1 MEQRSNEWFNQRLGR
16 FTASRISDL
25 LGVKGLGLTGE
36 SYAFKLATEIV
47 FGREQDQL
55 ETWDMK
61 RGNELEPVAFELFK
75 SLHEFENI
83 QESKFFPYGDNA
95 GASPDGL
102 VGLDAIL
109 EIKCPRSEKFFKLV
123 AEGEKAID
131 KGYVAQMQM
140 QMMCTNSQRAYFFN
154 YIEYNGV
161 PMYHEIIVERDEK
174 MINLIKE
181 RIEEATVIRDEYVQ
195 YLLNNKQF

>member
-1 MEQRSNEWFNQRLGR
+1 MEQRSSEWFNQRIGR

-47 FGREQDQL
+47 FGRDEEQL

-61 RGNELEPVAFELFK
+61 RGNELEPVAFELFQ
-75 SLHEFENI
+75 SLHEFENV
-83 QESKFFPYGDNA
+83 QPSQFFPFGDNA

-102 VGLDAIL
+102 VGLDAVL
-109 EIKCPRSEKFFKLV
+109 EIKCPRPEKFFKLI
-123 AEGEKAID
+123 AEGEKTID

-140 QMMCTNSQRAYFFN
+140 QMMCTNSQRAHFFN
-154 YIEYNGV
+154 YIEYNSE
-161 PMYHEIIVERDEK
+161 PMYHEIIVERDEE

-181 RIEEATVIRDEYVQ
+181 RIKEAAVIRDEYVQ

>member
-1 MEQRSNEWFNQRLGR
+1 MYLNNQKMEQRSNEWFNQRLGR

-61 RGNELEPVAFELFK
+61 RGNELEPLAFELFK

-83 QESKFFPYGDNA
+83 QESKFSSPSTATASCFP
-95 GASPDGL
+95 S
-102 VGLDAIL
+102 
-109 EIKCPRSEKFFKLV
+109 
-123 AEGEKAID
+123 
-131 KGYVAQMQM
+131 
-140 QMMCTNSQRAYFFN
+140 
-154 YIEYNGV
+154 
-161 PMYHEIIVERDEK
+161 
-174 MINLIKE
+174 
-181 RIEEATVIRDEYVQ
+181 
-195 YLLNNKQF
+195 